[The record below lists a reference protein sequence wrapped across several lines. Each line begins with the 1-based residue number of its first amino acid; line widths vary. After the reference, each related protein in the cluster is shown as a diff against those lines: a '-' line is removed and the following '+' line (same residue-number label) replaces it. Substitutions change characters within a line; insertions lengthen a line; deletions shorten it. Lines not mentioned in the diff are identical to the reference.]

1 MAHQQLCIQTYC
13 HIISG
18 PPEILYPHQFT
29 DLLANAEMVTELRCL
44 ISQEVLQH
52 PLIRLRSQQ
61 RLTVVVPGKD
71 VMDDGHYA
79 PEGIRFFEE
88 EQSNGRQSVEALA
101 VANVLVV
108 PTEGNQHSTKLIDLA
123 KYMYNVI

>member
-1 MAHQQLCIQTYC
+1 MVAELWCLVSQQI
-13 HIISG
+13 
-18 PPEILYPHQFT
+18 
-29 DLLANAEMVTELRCL
+29 
-44 ISQEVLQH
+44 LQH
-52 PLIRLRSQQ
+52 PLICLRSQQ

-71 VMDDGHYA
+71 VMDNGYYT
-79 PEGIRFFEE
+79 PEGIGFFEE